1 LNAVAEF
8 SEALT
13 LDHSKQSVDFESS
26 RAVDGVSSTQRLL
39 DELLGSFDDD
49 SSPMFPTHGY
59 TAELFVES
67 DE

>member
-13 LDHSKQSVDFESS
+13 LDHPEHSVDFEST

-39 DELLGSFDDD
+39 DELLGRFDDD
-49 SSPMFPTHGY
+49 SSPMFLAHDCTP
-59 TAELFVES
+59 EFCVDS

>member
-1 LNAVAEF
+1 MNAVAEF

-13 LDHSKQSVDFESS
+13 LDPAERSVDFESS
-26 RAVDGVSSTQRLL
+26 RAVDGVLSTQRLL

-49 SSPMFPTHGY
+49 SSPMFLTHDC
-59 TAELFVES
+59 TPEFCVDS

>member
-13 LDHSKQSVDFESS
+13 LDHPEYSVDFESS

-49 SSPMFPTHGY
+49 SSPTFPTYGY
-59 TAELFVES
+59 TVEFFVDS

>member
-13 LDHSKQSVDFESS
+13 LDLAERPVDFEST

-49 SSPMFPTHGY
+49 SSPTSPTYGY
-59 TAELFVES
+59 TAEFCVDS